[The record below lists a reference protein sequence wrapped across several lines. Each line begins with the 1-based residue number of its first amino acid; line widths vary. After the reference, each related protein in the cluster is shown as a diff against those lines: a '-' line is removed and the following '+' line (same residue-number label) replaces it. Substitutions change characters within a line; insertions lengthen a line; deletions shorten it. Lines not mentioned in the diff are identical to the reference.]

1 MRHSHS
7 QIICLPIVP
16 TTVECRL
23 NNARACFIR
32 TGKCN
37 LCECLSKEIQSR
49 CRFIEE
55 STHFIAF
62 VPYAASLPFETWIAP
77 KDHASH
83 YQEIEDEQAM
93 DLACILKHMLQ
104 KLDHQLAN
112 QPYNYMIHSSPLG
125 EIYERSYF
133 HWFIQSVPQLNRI
146 GRMLGKDLTDY
157 MQPSI

>member
-7 QIICLPIVP
+7 QIIGLPIVP
-16 TTVECRL
+16 ITVECRL
-23 NNARACFIR
+23 NNAMDCFIR
-32 TGKCN
+32 TSKCN

-104 KLDHQLAN
+104 KLDHQLEN

-125 EIYERSYF
+125 EIYERSYC
-133 HWFIQSVPQLNRI
+133 HWFI
-146 GRMLGKDLTDY
+146 
-157 MQPSI
+157 